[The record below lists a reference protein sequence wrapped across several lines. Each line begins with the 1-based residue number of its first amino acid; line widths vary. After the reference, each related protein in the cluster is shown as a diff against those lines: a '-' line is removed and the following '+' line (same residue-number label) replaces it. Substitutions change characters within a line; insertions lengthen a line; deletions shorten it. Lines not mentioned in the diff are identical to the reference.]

1 MDDSLLN
8 NYIDDA
14 ALLPLYPNIA
24 KHASFDASTSKQ
36 VLAHVFFEQVNYFL
50 VQ

>member
-8 NYIDDA
+8 NYIDD

-24 KHASFDASTSKQ
+24 KHASFDASTGKQ
-36 VLAHVFFEQVNYFL
+36 VLAHVCFEQVDYFL